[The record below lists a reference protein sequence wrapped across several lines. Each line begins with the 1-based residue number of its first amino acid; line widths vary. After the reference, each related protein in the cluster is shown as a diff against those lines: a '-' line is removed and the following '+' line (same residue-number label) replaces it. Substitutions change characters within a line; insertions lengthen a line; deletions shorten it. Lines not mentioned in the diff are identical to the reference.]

1 MSAHA
6 QTTLHKSAPAALVAG
21 MTFVFLWMIVTG
33 TI

>member
-6 QTTLHKSAPAALVAG
+6 QNALYKNAPAALIAG
-21 MTFVFLWMIVTG
+21 GTFVLLWMIVTG

>member
-6 QTTLHKSAPAALVAG
+6 QLALYRTAPAALVAG
-21 MTFVFLWMIVTG
+21 VTFVFLWMIVTG